1 MAGGLLKGCF
11 GPTRSKGKRDKRENV
26 GDVQEQI
33 SRKLGL
39 DKSKSQPITNEI
51 NSSDRGKFEITSF
64 NDGNAA
70 GNDWNPFPCNV
81 MRLFE
86 SEAEALAAHAESV
99 SDEESFR
106 RVMCALQFFTGS
118 ALAVGGAVE
127 AAHVIAFE
135 NIVGHLLDALYL
147 LCRHRGAFPGGTRVR
162 QRVAE
167 TLHKC
172 VDKLYDWYVVQ
183 KKRKAI
189 PSSDKA
195 QWGEKVTAWS
205 KIAEVLVS
213 YAQALQKDAAVG
225 TGLLY
230 EALCI
235 QQGIAMLKDETKEGL
250 AIAGTMGMELGR
262 SVLSMKPS
270 PEFIGAIAEGVKF
283 GFKQIAKERD
293 GRLFELIFYI
303 NTFFWQVRTAL
314 QDPQAGVA
322 DIIQCLL
329 DMEAQLLGTA
339 PQWQVA
345 YAWQMML
352 TELVVSKTGAISFK
366 EVEAAVASEGI
377 ESERACTL
385 QAQQAWDLMV
395 AKQWLVPPHGL
406 EAGSLKDGVVG
417 VVTGISSGMVGPK
430 PLTQKLRSIVL
441 RDCQPIPF
449 QLRTFILKGLEQE
462 AGAPLSP
469 SAPAAEGD
477 DAPSFRGLL
486 GFVDFDGSLEEDT
499 EDWGKTLTSGLLKAS
514 TSVASMA
521 MAGQSPVE
529 AVFGALEERLE
540 EAAHTV
546 VSQQA
551 LIVGKIAPK
560 VGAAMVRARKVGGM
574 SVQLTE
580 APDDG
585 LATTSSK
592 LDRRRAALPLLI
604 RELRQLQKCLN
615 AMKTGVQA
623 ADRMLGEASGLADG
637 ALSRLSQGAASLQKL
652 ACCDAREVTAEI
664 ARRMIGQLTGGA
676 LLDALLRG
684 LREAALDP
692 VKTAVRLMEAK
703 HTTCAAAL
711 RKMEEAVSS
720 GSRTMYSLQL
730 EEVRKVAEDYESQ
743 AKEMRGALLEPR
755 EACRLVVSRLR
766 GLLEHW
772 ESLVSRFSGG
782 AAKAMRKGLA
792 MAKGPLLKKA
802 LKLLEKGV
810 DDVLEPCVGAFGEAP
825 SLLRDTVRQIGEHD
839 PVGDG
844 TDTNK
849 AAAAGMAVRSQL
861 SVTLGSMGG
870 AMEELR
876 RVAKQGEGGLEEL
889 LQQIRGAVTAAVGEL
904 EEAGKEGLAAMEAAV
919 VDEAGG
925 VVAELVGGLAG
936 PEFERARL
944 SVMRLSGATEQ
955 LAGALNE
962 EQKRFVHSAREWLGG
977 LAMPDVSVTLE
988 EMVQA
993 LEVLSRAA
1001 QDLVGGENASLTF
1014 VEAGL
1019 LQQATKVKEVQA
1031 QMVTAF
1037 QAPPPIEVGEGG
1049 GSQVRGLMQEIVA
1062 ELQPVRKL
1070 LTDVMQAMPDP
1081 QALMEAAE
1089 EAKDVLAEV
1098 VEEQLGSLAEGASEL
1113 LSQFGVDEDDAAMLL
1128 TTAVSGIQLTLGA
1141 LVTDDAWRV
1150 REGVVNSLH
1159 VLQYTFEE
1167 DADHQQEAEGLV
1179 ESVQQALV
1187 WRRAMETRTE
1197 VIKAINYPGAA
1208 QGMQRALQ
1216 ENWESQKEKVQA
1228 AMEESMRRVEEL
1240 SQQAAE
1246 TESPEERKALWAE
1259 YKEAQEELEVRLGNL
1274 GGMEQQLG
1282 TAINF
1287 LKDMQKTLFRM
1298 EQKLAEISEQVAEIG
1313 VAVRYLAGRPIDEV
1327 FTMHVAKMRVKQ
1339 AAAQKEVYIPL
1350 QAQRMHFDKD
1360 GRSLDSAASDL
1371 LQHTMEFIH
1380 REQQGE
1386 LLLISGYSGSG
1397 KTTFMDRVLMNR
1409 LWEEFEIA
1417 SRTPGQTPYVPLYCS
1432 LPLLK
1437 QPLTDLIEESLEK
1450 QFYFDTP
1457 QIREWKDALLYDPP
1471 RYGLVL
1477 VLDSYDELKMEYFEK
1492 NLYDSNDVEEKAL
1505 LHKVIVTCRAEPL
1518 NGQQDYT
1525 NWFKPMQTTNAEFD
1539 ALAAFSEFRIAPFD
1553 NRLEEYVCAHSAHEF
1568 VYHVLPPGLS
1578 VAMPEI
1584 PLGQDSVLLLKGA
1597 GFEND
1602 QMCEE
1607 LAALHGMLGAGTAA
1621 ASAAQ
1626 DSTRLYA
1633 AAADIFQQLSNRHK
1647 GEIPDSH
1654 LAMWALV
1661 AGAGKC
1667 AAAPLGPEEH
1677 EGEAVIPAEILEKA
1691 RLRWTAQDYL
1701 DNVRRLP
1708 ELVVLLSTPFMM
1720 EITTQILQRILRGA
1734 GEEQELKKQVLAT
1747 FSTRGEQVWKALR
1760 THKII
1765 QKLPE
1770 IQRLLEESGSQCP
1783 ILERI
1788 SELEPDERR
1797 RLRFSLRRKPIT
1809 RYLIYTQ
1816 FLGFWFEREV
1826 HKHLKRSSGVQPADL
1841 LWDVQEYSKRLA
1853 VKMLSQNLSKVVY
1866 DQRGG
1871 LFRTEN
1877 EWDRFFIDSE
1887 QLRLVRQSAP
1897 LRSTNN
1903 AHSFIHKSVQEYLVA
1918 SQLLDELNN
1927 TNEGATSTD
1936 WMLKACEYLG
1946 ATFSRG
1952 NALDDLKLGS
1962 EQLKRYLLEAVA
1974 KTGGKEGKVAD
1985 HNRRRKRLQECL
1997 QCLEKGSLN
2006 SLDVSSEEAV
2016 IDFVADRLLMD
2027 TELAGQFR
2035 VAAGLAQTFPTQ
2047 LQGARENIW
2056 QILQMPLPRREGHTL
2071 LMQAV
2076 KNDARE
2082 LLTQVLDVAHCLSS
2096 ERGMAEYVHQ
2106 ASKAGVCAVHLCARY
2121 GHVGALDCLL
2131 SSRPFSTDLEAA
2143 KQLLHWETNPNHT
2156 STGVYEHFATK
2167 QTPLHV
2173 ASLFG
2178 QTEFAERLLNE
2189 IHKSGIISPSP
2200 LLLMED
2206 ARGRTPLH
2214 LCALRGHVDAARLL
2228 MAKCQ
2233 SLGSTRPALLEAID
2247 CDEWTPLHHAAAH
2260 GSEPTAKALIS
2271 AATDDEGLDPSEYAA
2286 RRNVD
2291 GETALHLAA
2300 KAGNSKVMRTLLDA
2314 VSGAKLFSVPGG
2326 EAATT
2331 SEARDRT
2338 ADPAASVPAEG
2349 GKGKALGG
2357 KGKAL
2362 LAQYLADTTS
2372 KRETALH
2379 LAAQGGHVK
2388 SLVVLLSAAP
2398 PEPLL
2403 RAAREVDERTAV
2415 HLAAAG
2421 GHAAALGELLRFS
2434 EAEAAVAVTDAFELT
2449 PLHLAALQDS
2459 ACLQMLLKAAGRS
2472 KLMDLLASP
2481 DQHGWTALHFASAVG
2496 SAESV
2501 RVILQSAK
2509 SPQAKA
2515 RLLYSFA
2522 RSHSSVQERALGPSF
2537 TPLQLA
2543 AVLDHPEVV
2552 SLLLAAAPDSMTY
2565 ANLAS
2570 PDPCFSNAAFSA
2582 DSEGAVTSSP
2592 GSPASSAHATFPSSL
2607 ELALVLPFNSD
2618 RPLEASSIMAILKG
2632 EGLATYQLKGEDV
2645 AMFAMNATSK
2655 RKLQEALDMGVLPL
2669 LLPFAPPRLQLLHA
2683 VLLGDLPAAQK
2694 ALEKGALASSVYWHG
2709 VSALQAACLRGDA
2722 AVVGA
2727 LLKAAGGAA
2736 DVVLTQDREECG
2748 PIHTAIFCRYPEV
2761 CALLLRHVAS
2771 AVSAQ
2776 GGRHGSCGAMQE
2788 LAVLRGPRGR
2798 TPLMYLCESGW
2809 HELVGVLLK
2818 GCKAP
2823 AEVDV
2828 PMVDAHTAEEIFGLL
2843 LAAQQG
2849 HVEVVQALL
2858 DAVKEMDA
2866 SSDEAGVFEY
2876 LTQETAGGDSALSVA
2891 AGNGDVKLVALLLE
2905 AAGERRAEY
2914 ARGRAGVEACGGR
2927 RPLIWAA
2934 QPRREVQCLL
2944 LEALESPSAANTSGT
2959 VHALETSAMT
2969 WDAAAPALLTMLAKS
2984 GVQRGQLLYI
2994 DAQVDTLT
3002 ALPTLAAFYSP
3013 ALPGRG
3019 PLELQYH
3026 KQETSEY
3033 GWDTFYSKAAE
3044 ACKAH
3049 PMSTRAI
3056 TSSCAAA
3063 GAAVTFCFWD
3073 KNVEEDREAQVTP
3086 EGHDIQVLEVRGNS
3100 PGEWDAAAGELV
3112 AQLEKAGVRRGQL
3125 LAVDA
3130 HCSSNFGKPIF
3141 SAHFA
3146 ASLPDQG
3153 PLDLHFHGQ
3162 HTDVYGWDDFY
3173 RIAAS
3178 LVDNPRRVREGPG
3191 SVVNITGSCS
3201 IGSSAALYVFWH
3213 GGPNVEEAAPV
3224 EGDLLDVQY
3233 VEARA
3238 AGDSWTEAAE
3248 AVIAKLQELN
3258 VRRGQILSIDAHNN
3272 DPDHDAIFSAHF
3284 CRGAPPC
3291 AHLNSEPWCQKI
3303 GHISMGPSLGQLRR
3317 CGGALP
3323 ACYWAKET
3331 LDLVARCGSRSTNQ
3345 TAAMLV
3351 VLFAG
3356 LPDKG
3361 ELRVS
3366 FHSQELSENSWEIIY
3381 RLAEKAVA
3389 GCDKDDVISITG
3401 AGTEDGTAVYFAFMY
3416 DRSPSCFVPAED
3428 FHLLYEDRGCG
3439 ASEDLSIWRPV
3450 LEPGCVLLGDH
3461 VKLGYGAPTAGVCTG
3476 STAHDSEAFARPQS
3490 YHLEWHQPNGRQ
3502 QLWVWRAE
3510 PPPGYVA
3517 LGVVCTLTKHAPR
3530 VDLMRCVR
3538 QDLAAP
3544 LSVGG
3549 PEMMWNYKTEPLE
3562 EDTYLAGEG
3571 SGAFWGLPLGLAAG
3585 QGSTQ
3590 MDQRQ
3595 PSFPV
3600 HTVRNPGLQH
3610 IQHVEVRA
3618 PAWPSAADAL
3628 QAALTEAGVRRGQI
3642 VSIDAH
3648 CNHPDHASP
3657 IFRCS
3662 WAPQTAND
3670 TM

>member
-1409 LWEEFEIA
+1409 LWEEFEGLYPRQEERVYEHFATKQTPLHVASLFGQTEFAERLLNEIHKSGIISPSPLLLMEDARGRTPLHLCALRGHVDAARLLMAKCQSLGSTRPALLEAIDCDEWTPLHHAAAHGSEPTAKALISAATDDEGLDPSEYAARRNVDGETALHLAAKAGNSKIA

-1816 FLGFWFEREV
+1816 FLGFWEP
-1826 HKHLKRSSGVQPADL
+1826 Q
-1841 LWDVQEYSKRLA
+1841 
-1853 VKMLSQNLSKVVY
+1853 
-1866 DQRGG
+1866 
-1871 LFRTEN
+1871 
-1877 EWDRFFIDSE
+1877 
-1887 QLRLVRQSAP
+1887 
-1897 LRSTNN
+1897 
-1903 AHSFIHKSVQEYLVA
+1903 
-1918 SQLLDELNN
+1918 
-1927 TNEGATSTD
+1927 GATSTD

-2156 STGVYEHFATK
+2156 STEGGV
-2167 QTPLHV
+2167 
-2173 ASLFG
+2173 G
-2178 QTEFAERLLNE
+2178 GGAE
-2189 IHKSGIISPSP
+2189 
-2200 LLLMED
+2200 
-2206 ARGRTPLH
+2206 T
-2214 LCALRGHVDAARLL
+2214 
-2228 MAKCQ
+2228 
-2233 SLGSTRPALLEAID
+2233 GSMQ
-2247 CDEWTPLHHAAAH
+2247 
-2260 GSEPTAKALIS
+2260 
-2271 AATDDEGLDPSEYAA
+2271 
-2286 RRNVD
+2286 
-2291 GETALHLAA
+2291 
-2300 KAGNSKVMRTLLDA
+2300 VMRTLLDA

-2338 ADPAASVPAEG
+2338 ADPAASVPAEGGG

-2866 SSDEAGVFEY
+2866 SSDEAGGHVEVVQALLDAVKEMDASSDEAGVFEY

-2984 GVQRGQLLYI
+2984 GVQRG
-2994 DAQVDTLT
+2994 
-3002 ALPTLAAFYSP
+3002 
-3013 ALPGRG
+3013 
-3019 PLELQYH
+3019 QYH

-3303 GHISMGPSLGQLRR
+3303 GHISMGPSL
-3317 CGGALP
+3317 
-3323 ACYWAKET
+3323 
-3331 LDLVARCGSRSTNQ
+3331 
-3345 TAAMLV
+3345 
-3351 VLFAG
+3351 G

-3657 IFRCS
+3657 IF
-3662 WAPQTAND
+3662 
-3670 TM
+3670 